1 MLFLAFCIFL
11 TPKTLMQ
18 SPTQSCPTETVQ
30 DCLERA
36 KLAQSILQHF
46 SQATIDHIVQAMV
59 EAGAAAASSLAKLAH
74 SETGFGNWPDKI
86 TKNRLSTTSL
96 LHSIADMKTC
106 GVIDTLHGG
115 NVIEIASPMGIV
127 AAFIPS
133 TNPTSTLMYK
143 AIIAIKSRNVI
154 VASPHPRATQSTLA
168 ATRILQAAAIQAG
181 APIDAIQCLTHP
193 SRATITA
200 LMQHP
205 LTDVILAT
213 GSDSLVQAAYS
224 SGKPAYGVGAGNVP
238 AWIEQSANIPKAV
251 ADIFFG
257 KTFDYGTLCS
267 SEQAIVCDQAIQA
280 PVMAECVRQG
290 GYFLNPEEQTQLTA
304 VMFNQGRINP
314 AIVGQSA
321 IAIARLAGLNVPA
334 NTRVLIAP
342 LTVVGPEA
350 PLSGEKLS
358 PVLAFYAVADREA
371 AIDRCTTLLQ
381 FGGMG
386 HSMALHTQDQSL
398 IPTVADRLPAHRFLI
413 NTPSAVGAVGHTTEF
428 APALSLGSGTLGGS
442 ISADNITPR
451 HLLNIK
457 RIGLEVRPI
466 NDAMGQAIGTAVQN
480 ARVSR
485 RRKRQ
490 SRLPDVV
497 TA

>member
-1 MLFLAFCIFL
+1 MNSTIDLC
-11 TPKTLMQ
+11 
-18 SPTQSCPTETVQ
+18 STEIIQ

-36 KLAQSILQHF
+36 KSAQSILQTF
-46 SQATIDHIVQAMV
+46 SQEMIDQIVEAMV
-59 EAGAAAASSLAKLAH
+59 EAGAAAAEPLAKLAH
-74 SETGFGNWPDKI
+74 QETEFGNWPDKI
-86 TKNRLSTTSL
+86 TKNLLSTRSL
-96 LHSIADMKTC
+96 WQSIATMKTC
-106 GVIDTLHGG
+106 GIIDTLHGG

-168 ATRILQAAAIQAG
+168 ATRILQDAAIQAG
-181 APIDAIQCLTHP
+181 APVDAIQCLTHT
-193 SRATITA
+193 SRATIKA
-200 LMQHP
+200 LMQHS

-213 GSDSLVQAAYS
+213 GGDSLVQAAYS

-238 AWIEQSANIPKAV
+238 AWIETSANIPKAV

-267 SEQAIVCDQAIQA
+267 SEQAIVCDRSIQA
-280 PVMAECVRQG
+280 SVMAECERQG
-290 GYFLNPEEQTQLTA
+290 GYFLDA
-304 VMFNQGRINP
+304 VAQSKLIAIMFDHGRINP

-321 IAIARLAGLNVPA
+321 LALAQLAGIEVPSE
-334 NTRVLIAP
+334 TRVLIAP
-342 LTVVGPEA
+342 LIAVGLES

-358 PVLAFYAVADREA
+358 PVLAFYVVENREA
-371 AIDRCTTLLQ
+371 AIDRCTDLLQ

-386 HSMALHTQDQSL
+386 HSMALHTGDPSL
-398 IPTVADRLPAHRFLI
+398 VPAVADRLPAHRFLI

-466 NDAMGQAIGTAVQN
+466 NNAMGEAMASEAITSEAMQN
-480 ARVSR
+480 SPASR
-485 RRKRQ
+485 RRDRQ
-490 SRLPDVV
+490 LRLPDVV
-497 TA
+497 IA

>member
-1 MLFLAFCIFL
+1 
-11 TPKTLMQ
+11 MQ
-18 SPTQSCPTETVQ
+18 SQAHPCADPLVQ
-30 DCLERA
+30 NHLERA
-36 KLAQSILQHF
+36 KIAQSILQNF
-46 SQATIDHIVQAMV
+46 SQETIDRIVQAMV
-59 EAGAAAASSLAKLAH
+59 EAGAAAAESLAKLAH
-74 SETGFGNWPDKI
+74 DETGFGNWQDKI
-86 TKNRLSTTSL
+86 TKNLLSTQSL
-96 LHSIADMKTC
+96 SHSIAGMKTC
-106 GVIDTLHGG
+106 GVINTLHDG

-143 AIIAIKSRNVI
+143 VIIAIKSRNVI
-154 VASPHPRATQSTLA
+154 VASPHPRAIQSTLA
-168 ATRILQAAAIQAG
+168 ATQILQDAAIQAG
-181 APIDAIQCLTHP
+181 APIDAIQCLSHP

-200 LMQHP
+200 LMRHP

-267 SEQAIVCDQAIQA
+267 SEQAIVCDRAIQI
-280 PVMAECVRQG
+280 PVMAECARQG
-290 GYFLNPEEQTQLTA
+290 GCFLNPAEQEKLAA
-304 VMFNQGRINP
+304 VMFCDGRINP
-314 AIVGQSA
+314 TIVGQSA
-321 IAIARLAGLNVPA
+321 IAIARLAGITVPA
-334 NTRVLIAP
+334 KTRVLIAP

-358 PVLAFYAVADREA
+358 PVLAFYVVDDREA
-371 AIDRCTTLLQ
+371 GFDRCAALLH

-386 HSMALHTQDQSL
+386 HSMALHTQDQTL
-398 IPTVADRLPAHRFLI
+398 IPAVADRLPAHRFLI
-413 NTPSAVGAVGHTTEF
+413 NTPSAVGAVGHTTKF

-466 NDAMGQAIGTAVQN
+466 HDAVGQTIGATGQN
-480 ARVSR
+480 SRVSGPL
-485 RRKRQ
+485 KRT
-490 SRLPDVV
+490 SRLADVV
-497 TA
+497 API

>member
-1 MLFLAFCIFL
+1 
-11 TPKTLMQ
+11 MQ
-18 SPTQSCPTETVQ
+18 APINPCPIQAVQ

-36 KLAQSILQHF
+36 KVAQSLIQNF
-46 SQATIDHIVQAMV
+46 SQATIDRIVQAMV
-59 EAGAAAASSLAKLAH
+59 EAGANAAESLAKLAH
-74 SETGFGNWPDKI
+74 DETGFGNWPDKV
-86 TKNRLSTTSL
+86 TKNLLSTQSL
-96 LHSIADMKTC
+96 ARSIAGMKTC

-115 NVIEIASPMGIV
+115 NLIEIASPMGIV

-154 VASPHPRATQSTLA
+154 VASPHPRAIQSTLA
-168 ATRILQAAAIQAG
+168 ATQILQDAAIQAG
-181 APIDAIQCLTHP
+181 APIDAIQCLSHT

-238 AWIEQSANIPKAV
+238 AWIEASANIPKAV
-251 ADIFFG
+251 ADICFG

-267 SEQAIVCDQAIQA
+267 SEQAIVCDRAIQA
-280 PVMAECVRQG
+280 TVMAECERQG
-290 GYFLNPEEQTQLTA
+290 GYFLSLEEQAHLTA
-304 VMFNQGRINP
+304 VMFNDGRINP

-321 IAIARLAGLNVPA
+321 IALARLAGISVPHR
-334 NTRVLIAP
+334 TRILIAP
-342 LTVVGPEA
+342 LTRVGLEA

-358 PVLAFYAVADREA
+358 PVLAFYTVNHREA
-371 AIDRCTTLLQ
+371 ALERATELLQ

-386 HSMALHTQDQSL
+386 HSMALHTQDQAL
-398 IPTVADRLPAHRFLI
+398 IPIVADRLPAHRFLI

-442 ISADNITPR
+442 ISTDNLTPR

-457 RIGLEVRPI
+457 RIGLEVRPV
-466 NDAMGQAIGTAVQN
+466 NDRLGQAIGTTGQN
-480 ARVSR
+480 SQVSGPLHR
-485 RRKRQ
+485 P
-490 SRLPDVV
+490 SRLPDFVMPTV
-497 TA
+497 

>member
-1 MLFLAFCIFL
+1 MPSQIN
-11 TPKTLMQ
+11 
-18 SPTQSCPTETVQ
+18 SCPPQTVQ
-30 DCLERA
+30 ACLERA
-36 KLAQSILQHF
+36 KVAQSIIQNF
-46 SQATIDHIVQAMV
+46 SQATIDRIVQAMV
-59 EAGAAAASSLAKLAH
+59 EAGANAAEPLAKLAH
-74 SETGFGNWPDKI
+74 QETGFGNWPDKV
-86 TKNRLSTTSL
+86 TKNLLSTNSL
-96 LHSIADMKTC
+96 ARSIADMKTC
-106 GVIDTLHGG
+106 GVIGTLHDG
-115 NVIEIASPMGIV
+115 NLIEIASPMGIV

-168 ATRILQAAAIQAG
+168 ASKILQDAAIKAG
-181 APIDAIQCLTHP
+181 APIDAIQCLSAT

-251 ADIFFG
+251 ADICFG
-257 KTFDYGTLCS
+257 KTFDHGTLCS
-267 SEQAIVCDQAIQA
+267 SEQAIICDRAIQA
-280 PVMAECVRQG
+280 TVMAECERQG
-290 GYFLNPEEQTQLTA
+290 GYFLNPAEQTQLTA
-304 VMFNQGRINP
+304 VMFNAGRINP

-321 IAIARLAGLNVPA
+321 IALARLAGISVPHR
-334 NTRVLIAP
+334 TRLLIAP
-342 LTVVGPEA
+342 LTTVGPDT

-358 PVLAFYAVADREA
+358 PVLAFYTVDSREA
-371 AIDRCTTLLQ
+371 ALERATELLQ

-386 HSMALHTQDQSL
+386 HSMALHTQDQAL
-398 IPTVADRLPAHRFLI
+398 IPIVADRLPAHRFLI
-413 NTPSAVGAVGHTTEF
+413 NTPAAVGAVGHTTEF

-442 ISADNITPR
+442 ISTDNITPR

-466 NDAMGQAIGTAVQN
+466 NDAQGQAIGSAGTN
-480 ARVSR
+480 SRVSGPV
-485 RRKRQ
+485 KRP
-490 SRLPDVV
+490 SRLPDFVMPV
-497 TA
+497 

>member
-1 MLFLAFCIFL
+1 MLSQTNL
-11 TPKTLMQ
+11 
-18 SPTQSCPTETVQ
+18 CPDSVIQ
-30 DCLERA
+30 HSLERA
-36 KLAQSILQHF
+36 KVAQAILQSF
-46 SQATIDHIVQAMV
+46 SQATIDRIVQAMV
-59 EAGAAAASSLAKLAH
+59 EAGAQAAEPLAKLAQR
-74 SETGFGNWPDKI
+74 ETGFGNWQDKV
-86 TKNRLSTTSL
+86 TKNLLSTSVL
-96 LHSIADMKTC
+96 SRSIAGMKTC
-106 GVIDTLHGG
+106 GVIETLHGG

-168 ATRILQAAAIQAG
+168 AAKILQDAAIQAG
-181 APIDAIQCLTHP
+181 APIDAIQCLSHP

-267 SEQAIVCDQAIQA
+267 SEQAIVCDRAIQA
-280 PVMAECVRQG
+280 PVMAECARQG
-290 GYFLNPEEQTQLTA
+290 GCFLSPAEQEQLMA
-304 VMFNQGRINP
+304 VMFNNGRINP
-314 AIVGQSA
+314 QIVGQSA
-321 IAIARLAGLNVPA
+321 IVIARLAGITVPA
-334 NTRVLIAP
+334 STRILIAP

-358 PVLAFYAVADREA
+358 PVLAFYVVADRA
-371 AIDRCTTLLQ
+371 AGFDRCAALLQ

-386 HSMALHTQDQSL
+386 HSMALHTQDQAL
-398 IPTVADRLPAHRFLI
+398 IPAVADRLPAHRFLI
-413 NTPSAVGAVGHTTEF
+413 NTPSAVGAVGHTTDF

-442 ISADNITPR
+442 ISTDNITPR

-466 NDAMGQAIGTAVQN
+466 NDAMGQAIGVTGQN
-480 ARVSR
+480 SRVSR
-485 RRKRQ
+485 PLKHQ
-490 SRLPDVV
+490 SPPAAIAV
-497 TA
+497 AAI

>member
-1 MLFLAFCIFL
+1 
-11 TPKTLMQ
+11 MQ
-18 SPTQSCPTETVQ
+18 SRTDQSADSVVQ
-30 DCLERA
+30 NHLERA
-36 KLAQSILQHF
+36 KVAQSILQDF
-46 SQATIDHIVQAMV
+46 SQETIDHIVQAMV
-59 EAGAAAASSLAKLAH
+59 EAGAQAAEPLAKLAQH
-74 SETGFGNWPDKI
+74 ETGFGNWQDKV
-86 TKNRLSTTSL
+86 TKNRLSTKAL
-96 LHSIADMKTC
+96 ADSIASMKTC
-106 GVIDTLHGG
+106 GVIETLHGG
-115 NVIEIASPMGIV
+115 NVIEIASPMGII

-154 VASPHPRATQSTLA
+154 IASPHPRATQSTLA
-168 ATRILQAAAIQAG
+168 ATKILQDAAIQAG
-181 APIDAIQCLTHP
+181 APIDAIQCLSQP

-280 PVMAECVRQG
+280 TVMAECARQG
-290 GYFLNPEEQTQLTA
+290 GCFLTPGEQEQLSA
-304 VMFNQGRINP
+304 VMFSKGRINP
-314 AIVGQSA
+314 QIVGQSA
-321 IAIARLAGLNVPA
+321 IAIARLAGITVPA
-334 NTRVLIAP
+334 STRILIAP
-342 LTVVGPEA
+342 LEVVGPEA

-358 PVLAFYAVADREA
+358 PVLAFYVVADRA
-371 AIDRCTTLLQ
+371 AGFDRCTTLLQ

-398 IPTVADRLPAHRFLI
+398 IPVVADRLPAHRFLI

-466 NDAMGQAIGTAVQN
+466 NDVMGKAIGVTGQN
-480 ARVSR
+480 SRVSGQL
-485 RRKRQ
+485 KHQ
-490 SRLPDVV
+490 SQPAAVAAV
-497 TA
+497 PI

>member
-1 MLFLAFCIFL
+1 
-11 TPKTLMQ
+11 MQ
-18 SPTQSCPTETVQ
+18 SPITSCPIQAVQ
-30 DCLERA
+30 DSLNRA
-36 KLAQSILQHF
+36 KVAQSILQNF
-46 SQATIDHIVQAMV
+46 SQATIDRIVQAMV
-59 EAGAAAASSLAKLAH
+59 EAGVQAAEPLAKLAQH
-74 SETGFGNWPDKI
+74 ETGFGNWQDKV
-86 TKNRLSTTSL
+86 TKNLLSTKAL
-96 LHSIADMKTC
+96 ADSIASMKTC
-106 GVIDTLHGG
+106 GVINTLHDG

-168 ATRILQAAAIQAG
+168 AARILQDAAIQAG
-181 APIDAIQCLTHP
+181 APTDAIQCLSHP

-205 LTDVILAT
+205 LSDVILAT

-280 PVMAECVRQG
+280 TVMAECARQG
-290 GYFLNPEEQTQLTA
+290 GCFLSPEEQEKLIG
-304 VMFNQGRINP
+304 VMFSNGRINP
-314 AIVGQSA
+314 QIVGQSA
-321 IAIARLAGLNVPA
+321 IVIARLAGITVPA
-334 NTRVLIAP
+334 STRILIAP
-342 LTVVGPEA
+342 LSVVGPEA

-358 PVLAFYAVADREA
+358 PVLAFYVVADREA
-371 AIDRCTTLLQ
+371 GFDRCATLLQ

-386 HSMALHTQDQSL
+386 HSMALHTQDQAL
-398 IPTVADRLPAHRFLI
+398 IPAVADRLPAHRFLI
-413 NTPSAVGAVGHTTEF
+413 NTPAAVGAVGHTTEF

-457 RIGLEVRPI
+457 RIGLEVRPVH
-466 NDAMGQAIGTAVQN
+466 NLAGQTIETTGQN
-480 ARVSR
+480 SRVNR
-485 RRKRQ
+485 QLKRT
-490 SRLPDVV
+490 SRLSDVV
-497 TA
+497 API

>member
-1 MLFLAFCIFL
+1 MEIQTNL
-11 TPKTLMQ
+11 
-18 SPTQSCPTETVQ
+18 CPIQAVQ
-30 DCLERA
+30 DHLERA
-36 KLAQSILQHF
+36 KVAQLIIQNF
-46 SQATIDHIVQAMV
+46 SQTTIDQIVQAMV
-59 EAGAAAASSLAKLAH
+59 EAGAKAAKSLAKLAH
-74 SETGFGNWPDKI
+74 DETGFGHWPDKI
-86 TKNRLSTTSL
+86 TKNLLSTQSL
-96 LHSIADMKTC
+96 ARSIAGMKTC
-106 GVIDTLHGG
+106 GVIDRLHGG

-168 ATRILQAAAIQAG
+168 ATKILQDAAIQAG
-181 APIDAIQCLTHP
+181 APIDAIQCLSH
-193 SRATITA
+193 SNRAAITA

-238 AWIEQSANIPKAV
+238 AWIEASANIPKAV
-251 ADIFFG
+251 ADIYFG

-267 SEQAIVCDQAIQA
+267 SEQAIVCDRSIQDK
-280 PVMAECVRQG
+280 VIVECERQG
-290 GYFLNPEEQTQLTA
+290 GYFLSLAEQTQLTS
-304 VMFNQGRINP
+304 VMFNKGRINP
-314 AIVGQSA
+314 SIVGQSA
-321 IAIARLAGLNVPA
+321 IAIARLANIRVPHG
-334 NTRVLIAP
+334 TRVLIVP
-342 LTVVGPEA
+342 LTTVGPNA

-358 PVLAFYAVADREA
+358 PVLAFYTVDTREA
-371 AIDRCTTLLQ
+371 AMERATELLQ

-386 HSMALHTQDQSL
+386 HSMALHTYDQSL
-398 IPTVADRLPAHRFLI
+398 IPLVADRLPAHRFLI

-442 ISADNITPR
+442 ISTDNITPR

-457 RIGLEVRPI
+457 RIGLEVRPV
-466 NDAMGQAIGTAVQN
+466 NDAAGQVIRTHLKHSSHKLADAAKNIQKPI
-480 ARVSR
+480 
-485 RRKRQ
+485 RRKTHPND
-490 SRLPDVV
+490 LPRS
-497 TA
+497 